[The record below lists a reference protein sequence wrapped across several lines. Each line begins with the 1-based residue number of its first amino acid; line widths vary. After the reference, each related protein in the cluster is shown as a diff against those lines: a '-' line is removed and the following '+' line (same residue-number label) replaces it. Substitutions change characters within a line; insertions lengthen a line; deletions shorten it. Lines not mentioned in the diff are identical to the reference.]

1 MDDLIYRESARRI
14 IDSPRNKEQ
23 MLAILNSL
31 PPEPSI
37 PISWIEEQIKRIK
50 SADNMF
56 AELTAMNIEIL
67 LKRWRNESN

>member
-1 MDDLIYRESARRI
+1 MGDLVYRESARRI
-14 IDSPRNKEQ
+14 IDSPRSKRQ

-67 LKRWRNESN
+67 LKRWQNESD

>member
-1 MDDLIYRESARRI
+1 
-14 IDSPRNKEQ
+14 

-67 LKRWRNESN
+67 LKRWQNESD